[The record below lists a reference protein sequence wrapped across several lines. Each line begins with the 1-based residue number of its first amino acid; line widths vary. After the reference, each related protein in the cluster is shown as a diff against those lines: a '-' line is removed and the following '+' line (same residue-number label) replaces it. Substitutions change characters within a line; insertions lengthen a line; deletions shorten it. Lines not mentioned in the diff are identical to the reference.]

1 MLIDLIGQLRCLTIC
16 KCLTLI
22 CILSLCLIFTQN
34 IYYPKKEQSKYTSSS
49 KTGKTASKSES
60 ISTSTTT
67 AGKGSND
74 MLQRYKAAMVLSGA
88 GDAIGYNR
96 GRWEFCKDGLQIHEE
111 LKKMGG
117 LNKINVAEQTEG
129 NRYKWLV
136 SDDTVMH
143 LATAEALYENG
154 DLEKTLRNIGD
165 NYKKCMQDMSGR
177 APGPTSMTG
186 AQIWNP
192 NSEKRRVLAFDPRGG
207 GCGAAMRAM
216 CIGLRYP
223 RVEDENNL
231 IAISIESGRMS
242 HHHPTGYLGA
252 LASALFTAYSVRGK
266 ELKEW
271 GHGLM
276 EMLPRAL
283 KYVQEAGHSVK
294 ENELAWNENKSFGD
308 RWRNYLRDR
317 KILDGKSEPVFPENY
332 DVKQRDE
339 FYRSVSYSGWGGASG
354 HDAPLIAYDSILFAK
369 DDWTEL
375 ANRAFFHGGD
385 SDSTAVMAA
394 CWFGALYGYKGVPE
408 SNYKGLEYQSRL
420 EKAGEILYKLS
431 HPEPAAAPDSQLS
444 YPEPMETPD
453 SLSSQ
458 PKTAESQDSQSEPVK
473 EPESQLSQPESAA
486 KPDSQSEPVK
496 GSQL

>member
-1 MLIDLIGQLRCLTIC
+1 M
-16 KCLTLI
+16 
-22 CILSLCLIFTQN
+22 
-34 IYYPKKEQSKYTSSS
+34 
-49 KTGKTASKSES
+49 
-60 ISTSTTT
+60 

-88 GDAIGYNR
+88 GDAIGYN
-96 GRWEFCKDGLQIHEE
+96 GREWEFCFDGLQIHKELEE
-111 LKKMGG
+111 MGG
-117 LNKINVAEQTEG
+117 LAKINVAEKTEG
-129 NRYKWLV
+129 EKYKWLV

-143 LATAEALYENG
+143 LATAEALCDNG
-154 DLEKTLRNIGD
+154 DIEKTLRKIGD
-165 NYKKCMQDMSGR
+165 NYKECMKDMSGR
-177 APGPTSMTG
+177 EPGPTSMNG
-186 AQIWNP
+186 AHMWNP
-192 NSEKRRVLAFDPRGG
+192 HSETRQVISFNPRGG

-223 RVEDENNL
+223 RVEDEGNL

-276 EMLPRAL
+276 EILPRAL
-283 KYVQEAGHSVK
+283 EYVKEAGHSVR
-294 ENELAWNENKSFGD
+294 ENVEAWNERKSFGE
-308 RWRNYLRDR
+308 RWKNYLLYR
-317 KILDGKSEPVFPENY
+317 KIFDGKSDPVFPANY
-332 DVKQRDE
+332 GVKERDE

-408 SNYKGLEYQSRL
+408 SNYMGLEYQSRL
-420 EKAGEILYKLS
+420 ERAGEILYNLS
-431 HPEPAAAPDSQLS
+431 HPVSAAEPD
-444 YPEPMETPD
+444 
-453 SLSSQ
+453 
-458 PKTAESQDSQSEPVK
+458 
-473 EPESQLSQPESAA
+473 SQLSQPEPMEQAA
-486 KPDSQSEPVK
+486 QDSESEPVK
-496 GSQL
+496 APDSEPVKTPDSEPVKTPESEPVKTPDSLL